1 MSYAGSDYSASSV
14 HYLFYSSNASA
25 NVNTR
30 SLFAIPAHCP
40 IPKFKTT
47 GDAYDTRVSDIP
59 LSPDWNTRNTSAAPY
74 ATLLQL
80 MWRSP
85 SAVPSKILGTWSW
98 NVRLF
103 STNDTDAVH
112 FRKHIMQL
120 NQALTFTSV
129 SATRDSRLSR
139 SEAVLTYSI
148 EGTNR
153 HFSGPLRG
161 ESPSYAGLYMID
173 PNTADDIRSNM
184 NPNLQT
190 AGRRVMSKI
199 SRWVEANND
208 FVPLFRRARIAL
220 EESRLPQLRLNA
232 QLRLIPNPQG
242 GRQYDLP
249 VSTHEIGAFLPESN
263 RLRYIDAEWSRESG
277 RDICLYLHER
287 PDSRIDADFP
297 RISDLVHEVDEVLG
311 IDGRPQY
318 LALIHQS
325 HPLYLPLHYVL
336 FWPEGGVGHHRALR
350 LRNTTQSG
358 ARRVRDK
365 ITPQMWARFLLY
377 TRSNSFNIVHRGGA
391 LFQQF
396 LVDLYLMVEKGRLEF
411 YSAPRNQ
418 KKFRAEQYTKII
430 QYRRNAM
437 EQGIPAK
444 DLGRPNGRKITHTP
458 FTNAVKGSVTQ

>member
-1 MSYAGSDYSASSV
+1 
-14 HYLFYSSNASA
+14 
-25 NVNTR
+25 
-30 SLFAIPAHCP
+30 
-40 IPKFKTT
+40 
-47 GDAYDTRVSDIP
+47 
-59 LSPDWNTRNTSAAPY
+59 
-74 ATLLQL
+74 
-80 MWRSP
+80 
-85 SAVPSKILGTWSW
+85 
-98 NVRLF
+98 
-103 STNDTDAVH
+103 
-112 FRKHIMQL
+112 MQL

-311 IDGRPQY
+311 INGRPQY

-418 KKFRAEQYTKII
+418 KKFRAEQYTK
-430 QYRRNAM
+430 
-437 EQGIPAK
+437 
-444 DLGRPNGRKITHTP
+444 
-458 FTNAVKGSVTQ
+458 

>member
-1 MSYAGSDYSASSV
+1 MRGAIFDE
-14 HYLFYSSNASA
+14 LDPL
-25 NVNTR
+25 
-30 SLFAIPAHCP
+30 SLPG
-40 IPKFKTT
+40 T
-47 GDAYDTRVSDIP
+47 VSDDI
-59 LSPDWNTRNTSAAPY
+59 
-74 ATLLQL
+74 
-80 MWRSP
+80 
-85 SAVPSKILGTWSW
+85 K
-98 NVRLF
+98 RLF

-350 LRNTTQSG
+350 LRNTTQS
-358 ARRVRDK
+358 
-365 ITPQMWARFLLY
+365 
-377 TRSNSFNIVHRGGA
+377 
-391 LFQQF
+391 
-396 LVDLYLMVEKGRLEF
+396 EKGRLEF

-444 DLGRPNGRKITHTP
+444 DLGRPVILPSSYKGGPRDRTNSFRNSIAIIQQYGTPSLFVTFTANPNWPEVQRNLYKYTNGDHHNDTGTAQ
-458 FTNAVKGSVTQ
+458 T